1 MTKKKKIVLFSI
13 IGIGVIAAIAFWPF
27 YSERVIFLLLQGEVV
42 IRGIERYS
50 STNSDFDLCCYLTV
64 RDEQEHGS
72 DYKKNYFYNK
82 YPYEEAFYQC
92 VKTTKKYTTHET
104 VVMALSYDN
113 NNYQSAYSDITSQKG
128 FSKDITFDYKS
139 FSFFLNNT
147 ERLLKQ
153 DRYNTDYCLD
163 GIAPYIKWINLVGFN
178 EETKTIAFVGFY
190 HCEQSGYSLEIRTP
204 YPFNNWEIL
213 FSENYAYYDF
223 C

>member
-13 IGIGVIAAIAFWPF
+13 IGIGVIATIAFWPF
-27 YSERVIFLLLQGEVV
+27 YSLRVLFLLLQGEVV

-50 STNSDFDLCCYLTV
+50 STNSDVELCRYLTV
-64 RDEQEHGS
+64 RDEQEFGS

-113 NNYQSAYSDITSQKG
+113 NNYQSAYLDVTSQKG
-128 FSKDITFDYKS
+128 FSEKITFDYKS

-153 DRYNTDYCLD
+153 DRCNTDYCLD
-163 GIAPYIKWINLVGFN
+163 GNAPYIEWINLVGFN

-190 HCEQSGYSLEIRTP
+190 HCEQSGYSLEIDTP

-213 FSENYAYYDF
+213 FSENYVYYDF